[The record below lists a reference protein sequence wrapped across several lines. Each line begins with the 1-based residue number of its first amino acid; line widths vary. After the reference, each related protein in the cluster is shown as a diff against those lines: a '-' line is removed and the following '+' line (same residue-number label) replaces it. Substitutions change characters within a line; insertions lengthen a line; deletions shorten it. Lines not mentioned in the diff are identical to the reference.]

1 MVSQNLNDSTL
12 MCAGKFG
19 PVFGSISWDG
29 DIDEVF
35 CKCTTGVC
43 VRIARFEI
51 VNERHA
57 N

>member
-12 MCAGKFG
+12 MCAGKFS

-51 VNERHA
+51 VNERQA